1 MQSDRDQVGVGKV
14 AGRSVIK
21 LIMKAMVA
29 VGVLVVVFTIFNK
42 ADGQAQGAAEGTPK
56 GPKVTEKVSCVKMPC
71 RPAICQTPVIAFLLV
86 YLP

>member
-1 MQSDRDQVGVGKV
+1 M

-42 ADGQAQGAAEGTPK
+42 ADGQTQGAKDSTPK
-56 GPKVTEKVSCVKMPC
+56 GPKVTEKVSYVPLPC
-71 RPAICQTPVIAFLLV
+71 RPAICQTPVIAFPHIS
-86 YLP
+86 LP